1 MRPAANLEL
10 SLRASKPLNPVNCS
24 PAALCWRGR
33 SKFGGGEGQRNIFSP
48 VVISIPC
55 GLEDIADRL
64 NPHGGGIGVR
74 FCHYLIFRVAHRNE
88 EVMRESLQ
96 LAGPRSAL
104 AGLLVLAWMLRWSIG
119 YDLAH

>member
-10 SLRASKPLNPVNCS
+10 SLRALKPLNPVNCS
-24 PAALCWRGR
+24 PAAVWRGR
-33 SKFGGGEGQRNIFSP
+33 SKFGGGEGQRNTFSP
-48 VVISIPC
+48 AVMSIPC

-64 NPHGGGIGVR
+64 NPHGGGIGAR
-74 FCHYLIFRVAHRNE
+74 FCHYSIFHVAHRNE
-88 EVMRESLQ
+88 KVMQESLQ

>member
-10 SLRASKPLNPVNCS
+10 SLRASKPLNPANCS

-33 SKFGGGEGQRNIFSP
+33 SKFGGGERQRNRISP
-48 VVISIPC
+48 VVIRILC

-64 NPHGGGIGVR
+64 NPHGGGIGAR
-74 FCHYLIFRVAHRNE
+74 FRRYLIFRVAHRNE
-88 EVMRESLQ
+88 EVMRESLP

-104 AGLLVLAWMLRWSIG
+104 AGLLVLA
-119 YDLAH
+119 